1 VVPEE
6 VLDYV
11 YICPLAPPQRRTL
24 AIGQRRQDSDNMSPA
39 QERPHR
45 RHRAAYRAPSAGQWH
60 QQQRQQPR
68 RQPAQATPNYSV
80 HDEETGLSFE
90 DSLSD
95 LGIPLMLE
103 VPQQNTITV
112 SPPSSAEGSSN
123 EFREQ
128 LLEGASNMG
137 GKSFGMQL
145 MDVISGMYNGF
156 VDFFLLV
163 VVCFMGCF
171 FYDVEVKVVHSDR
184 AKARVRGRRG
194 RVIIQTDDPPEPHHG
209 VMTNLLRTPPR
220 SGNFSIRSSNRSD
233 TRWENIV

>member
-1 VVPEE
+1 
-6 VLDYV
+6 
-11 YICPLAPPQRRTL
+11 
-24 AIGQRRQDSDNMSPA
+24 MSPA

-60 QQQRQQPR
+60 QQQRQQQR
-68 RQPAQATPNYSV
+68 RQQATSNYSV

-128 LLEGASNMG
+128 LSEGASNMG
-137 GKSFGMQL
+137 RKSFGMQL

-220 SGNFSIRSSNRSD
+220 SGNFSTRSSNRSD

>member
-1 VVPEE
+1 
-6 VLDYV
+6 
-11 YICPLAPPQRRTL
+11 
-24 AIGQRRQDSDNMSPA
+24 MSPA

-60 QQQRQQPR
+60 QQQQQQR
-68 RQPAQATPNYSV
+68 RPPPQAHPNYSV
-80 HDEETGLSFE
+80 HDEETGFSFE

-128 LLEGASNMG
+128 LLEATTNMR
-137 GKSFGMQL
+137 GKGFGVQL
-145 MDVISGMYNGF
+145 MHVISAMYNGF

-194 RVIIQTDDPPEPHHG
+194 RVVIQTDDPPGSSHG

-220 SGNFSIRSSNRSD
+220 SGNLSTRSSNRSD